1 MSPGWDEAT
10 FDRLVRELVED
21 TAPRLFA
28 LVEECGERDDGR
40 VFAWGVQ
47 FDDRAALLTHS
58 GRPMGTFQSA
68 VSAQR
73 RFSHLATMRLV
84 WPAG

>member
-28 LVEECGERDDGR
+28 LVEECGERDHGR

-47 FDDRAALLTHS
+47 FDGRAALMTHS
-58 GRPMGTFQSA
+58 GQPMGTFQSA

-73 RFSHLATMRLV
+73 RFSSLATMRLI
-84 WPAG
+84 WPAP